1 MLRNVVDFNCS
12 VLCTLH
18 CESRITSTA
27 TGAVI
32 FGPHG
37 LLFTRIYQL
46 ELLADPGQTHRR
58 ARLPQRPHRLLD
70 DDRKLSNGFNF
81 L

>member
-1 MLRNVVDFNCS
+1 MFPDAMLLLCCLMLRNVVDFNCS

-37 LLFTRIYQL
+37 LLFTRIYQHL
-46 ELLADPGQTHRR
+46 
-58 ARLPQRPHRLLD
+58 
-70 DDRKLSNGFNF
+70 
-81 L
+81 